1 MPIPISAA
9 GAPPPIEPIA
19 LGNASSSG
27 GGDFKQILQSAIQ
40 QVEGSRSAADTQI
53 QNFLSGQNGDLHTA
67 ILSEEAADLQF
78 EMFLQTRNKVVS
90 AYQEI
95 MQMQL

>member
-1 MPIPISAA
+1 M
-9 GAPPPIEPIA
+9 
-19 LGNASSSG
+19 
-27 GGDFKQILQSAIQ
+27 
-40 QVEGSRSAADTQI
+40 
-53 QNFLSGQNGDLHTA
+53 
-67 ILSEEAADLQF
+67 LSEEAADLQF